1 MSYVKDLDVT
11 KPTDLDAVADG
22 AGEIREVKSAL
33 KSTFP
38 QANTALT
45 VSNEAI
51 NEAIKTEIPS
61 LDTRLNALDG
71 GVAGGGSA
79 IAASLKYNSVEI
91 KYGHNISKVEMPAP
105 GQGGS
110 PYGSCRVTFANQIPD
125 FDLHYAVIIQPYA
138 TSINNTQVIA
148 TVNNQ
153 QANYVEFAWATL
165 VNGNWAAPSG
175 PPAFSLIVVDYEQRP
190 GSA

>member
-1 MSYVKDLDVT
+1 MKD
-11 KPTDLDAVADG
+11 
-22 AGEIREVKSAL
+22 AL
-33 KSTFP
+33 KTTFP
-38 QANTALT
+38 QANTPLT

-71 GVAGGGSA
+71 GVTGGGSA
-79 IAASLKYNSVEI
+79 IAASVKYNSVEI
-91 KYGHNISKVEMPAP
+91 KYNHNVAKVEVPAP

-110 PYGSCRVTFANQIPD
+110 QYGSCRVTFLNQIPD
-125 FDLHYAVIIQPYA
+125 FDNHYAIVIQPYA
-138 TSINNTQVIA
+138 TGANNTQILA

-153 QANYVEFAWATL
+153 NAAYVEFAFATL
-165 VNGNWAAPSG
+165 QDASTWGAPAG
-175 PPAFSLIVVDYEQRP
+175 PVAFSLIVVDYEQRP

>member
-1 MSYVKDLDVT
+1 MSYVKDLDAS
-11 KPTDLDAVADG
+11 KPTDIDAVADG
-22 AGEIREVKSAL
+22 AGEIREVKDAL
-33 KSTFP
+33 KTTFP

-61 LDTRLNALDG
+61 LDSRLNALDG

-79 IAASLKYNSVEI
+79 IAASCKYNSVEL
-91 KYGHNISKVEMPAP
+91 KYAHNISKVEMPAP
-105 GQGGS
+105 GQGGTQ
-110 PYGSCRVTFANQIPD
+110 YASCRVTFANQIPD
-125 FDLHYAVIIQPYA
+125 FDNHYAIIIQPYA
-138 TSINNTQVIA
+138 TSANNTQVIA

-153 QANYVEFAWATL
+153 NSAYVEFVWATL
-165 VNGNWAAPSG
+165 KDGNWAAPLG